1 MVEIIRKSHWST
13 LKTSSTSYWPRP
25 IYIWSSPFA
34 VNSCLKIVFLL
45 LLNNFGSF
53 CSVWVPMTHFWCIP
67 NKVLFSSIKEN
78 SFESLQRRQWQ
89 SSSQLYPP
97 LDRDFPSHAAGASQ
111 ANCGRWTL
119 SPLLVLCTVH
129 SLWSSFAHF
138 AMTIVHT
145 LTTAFTFYSLSVW
158 HRNSHLK
165 LLLYW
170 DYKG

>member
-13 LKTSSTSYWPRP
+13 LKTSSTSYWPCP

-53 CSVWVPMTHFWCIP
+53 CSVWVPTTHFWCIP

-97 LDRDFPSHAAGASQ
+97 LTGIFLPMQQVQVRQTVAG
-111 ANCGRWTL
+111 GHW
-119 SPLLVLCTVH
+119 VH
-129 SLWSSFAHF
+129 SWYCVQYTHF
-138 AMTIVHT
+138 EVALHT
-145 LTTAFTFYSLSVW
+145 LQWPLYTRWPQLLPFTQCDIAT
-158 HRNSHLK
+158 RT
-165 LLLYW
+165 
-170 DYKG
+170 